1 MSVETVGEELKSF
14 SFKLKT
20 DMRFGIGIS
29 RNIGD
34 LLADYKF
41 GRLCLIVDSGVLNN
55 NKIVHDLIGNLGH
68 SSEIVKIFENKI
80 GEPDYDYLDNCKME
94 FAALGFESFMAIG
107 GGSTLD
113 LAKGIAVLMRN
124 PGKALNYRGF
134 DLVKNPALPVI
145 AVPTTAGTG
154 SEVTPYAV
162 FIDKKEKRKL
172 GINTEFVRPK
182 LAILDPL
189 LTLTCPKGVTVSSGM
204 DALTHTLESFVA
216 KGATPISRMF
226 SKEAFTL
233 VFNSLPKIVDDMSNT
248 ELRARLLLGGYYAG
262 AALMNSGGGPAGAM
276 SYSLGVHFDV
286 PHGLA
291 GAIFLPQV
299 IKLNVEMGCLAY
311 APLYD
316 LIEGVDRNLSEIE
329 KNRKFSEALE
339 KLCESLF
346 IPKSL
351 TGFGVAQKDVE
362 FLVNES
368 FWLRPAMEQNPVPF
382 AKEEAQLV
390 WESLLKE

>member
-1 MSVETVGEELKSF
+1 MGVESVSEEPKSF

-34 LLADYKF
+34 LLGNYNF

-55 NKIVHDLIGNLGH
+55 NKIVHDLIGNLGR

-80 GEPDYDYLDNCKME
+80 SEPDYDYLDNCKME
-94 FAALGFESFMAIG
+94 FAVFEFESLMAIG

-154 SEVTPYAV
+154 SEVTPNAV

-172 GINTEFVRPK
+172 GINTEYDRPK

-189 LTLTCPKGVTVSSGM
+189 LTLSCPKGVTVSSGM
-204 DALTHTLESFVA
+204 DALTHALESFVA
-216 KGATPISRMF
+216 KRATPISRVF
-226 SKEAFTL
+226 SKEAFSL
-233 VFNSLPKIVDDMSNT
+233 VFNTLPKVVDDMDNV
-248 ELRARLLLGGYYAG
+248 ELRSKLLLGSYYAG
-262 AALMNSGGGPAGAM
+262 IALMNSGAGPAGAL
-276 SYSLGVHFDV
+276 SYVLGVHYNV

-291 GAIFLPQV
+291 GAVFLPQV
-299 IKLNVEMGCLAY
+299 IRLNVERGCLTY

-339 KLCESLF
+339 KLCEKLS

-368 FWLRPAMEQNPVPF
+368 FWLRQAMEQNPVPF
-382 AKEEAQLV
+382 TKEETQLV
-390 WESLLKE
+390 WESLLS